1 MAFSINENCIGC
13 TACAA
18 LCPVFAINGTRGEK
32 HSINE
37 KRCVECGVCGK
48 ACPKA
53 AVCDGEGN
61 VCHSVKRTEWAKPVV
76 DTARCSACAMC
87 VSICTKDALSISLP
101 TFKGDLHVFAELSAP
116 QKCVGCAMCE
126 DECPLGAIR
135 MEVSAK

>member
-53 AVCDGEGN
+53 AVCDGEAMYAI
-61 VCHSVKRTEWAKPVV
+61 VLSVPNGQN
-76 DTARCSACAMC
+76 
-87 VSICTKDALSISLP
+87 P
-101 TFKGDLHVFAELSAP
+101 
-116 QKCVGCAMCE
+116 
-126 DECPLGAIR
+126 
-135 MEVSAK
+135 